1 MLASSAKTA
10 MQSHNIYN
18 PVTSSTAEMNQDIL
32 EFRNKRI
39 HVVLVIMK
47 DLGRS
52 QAKRQR
58 MEVLETNF

>member
-10 MQSHNIYN
+10 TQSHNIYN
-18 PVTSSTAEMNQDIL
+18 PVMSSTAEMNQDIL
-32 EFRNKRI
+32 EFSNERL
-39 HVVLVIMK
+39 HVVLVTMK

-58 MEVLETNF
+58 VEVLEMNF